1 MKKLK
6 FLVIIPFVL
15 LLNIHACAQELLTVE
30 EAITEALRSNYDI
43 QLVRLDSTSYA
54 IDHSFAYAG
63 LLPRLSATGGRL
75 WNTNNSDIEFSDGR
89 KVQRN
94 GVRTNNITAS
104 VNLNWTI
111 FDGFRMFATLKK
123 IGEFQRLGEY
133 AVKQQVVNTVAD
145 VINNYFNIVR
155 QKQQLR
161 AIEEQMSI
169 NVERAELAEK
179 RLSVGLGAKPELLQ
193 AKVDLNAQKSAQ
205 LTQQTLIVQLKGQL
219 NQLMGKAVAADYEV
233 ADSIPV
239 NPDLQ
244 YETLRNNLETS
255 NPGLLLASKNISIA
269 RLSLKESRADL
280 LPAVSFNSAYNFN
293 KTENSTIVNPN
304 NPILFNQ
311 NRGLNYGLQLTVPIL
326 NGFNTRRLIRQAD
339 LNIKTQEVN
348 YQNQLSLLDVSLA
361 NAYKDYTLQK
371 QTLQLEE
378 ENLALAKEN
387 VNIALARFRL
397 GISSNLEL
405 REAQI
410 SLEQAYNRLIA
421 ARYNTKVAETELL
434 RIRGSL
440 VY

>member
-1 MKKLK
+1 MKKKKYLLILPIAL
-6 FLVIIPFVL
+6 FLFTQARAQDVL
-15 LLNIHACAQELLTVE
+15 TIE
-30 EAITEALRSNYDI
+30 EAIAEALRSNYDI
-43 QLVRLDSTSYA
+43 QLVRLDSTAYA
-54 IDHSFAYAG
+54 IDNNYAYAG
-63 LLPRLSATGGRL
+63 FLPRLSATGGKL
-75 WNTNNSDIEFSDGR
+75 WNTNNSKINFSDGR
-89 KVQRN
+89 EVERK
-94 GVRTNNITAS
+94 GVRSNTMNGS
-104 VNLNWTI
+104 VNLNWTL
-111 FDGFRMFATLKK
+111 FDGLRMFSTLKR
-123 IGEFQRLGEY
+123 IQEFQKLGEY
-133 AVKQQVVNTVAD
+133 AVKDQVVNTVAA

-169 NVERAELAEK
+169 NIERAELAEK

-219 NQLMGKAVAADYEV
+219 NQLMGKPVAVDYEV

-239 NPDLQ
+239 NNELQ
-244 YETLRNNLETS
+244 YEALRTNLEIT

-269 RLSLKESRADL
+269 RLSLKETRADL
-280 LPAVSFNSAYNFN
+280 LPAVTFNSAYNFT
-293 KTENSTIVNPN
+293 KTGNSTIVNPN

-311 NRGLNYGLQLTVPIL
+311 NRGFNYGLVLTVPIL
-326 NGFNTRRLIRQAD
+326 NGLNTRRLIRQAD
-339 LNIKTQEVN
+339 LTIRTQELN
-348 YQNQLSLLDVSLA
+348 YENQLSLLDVNLN

-371 QTLQLEE
+371 QMLRLEE

-421 ARYNTKVAETELL
+421 ARYNTKVSETELL
-434 RIRGSL
+434 RLRGSL

>member
-1 MKKLK
+1 MKRLNAFCTSLLIL
-6 FLVIIPFVL
+6 FLALPAASQQV
-15 LLNIHACAQELLTVE
+15 LTVE
-30 EAITEALRSNYDI
+30 QAIAEALKSNYDI
-43 QLVRLDSTSYA
+43 QLVKLDSTAYA
-54 IDHSFAYAG
+54 IDKTYAYSG
-63 LLPRLSATGGRL
+63 FLPRLSATGGRL
-75 WNTNNSDIEFSDGR
+75 WNTNNSEIDFADGR
-89 KVQRN
+89 KVERK
-94 GVRTNNITAS
+94 GVRTNNLTGS
-104 VNLNWTI
+104 VNLNWTL

-123 IGEFQRLGEY
+123 IEEFQRLGEY
-133 AVKQQVVNTVAD
+133 AVKDQVVNTVAA

-193 AKVDLNAQKSAQ
+193 AKVDLNAQRSAQ

-219 NQLMGKAVAADYEV
+219 NQLIGRSVASEYEV

-244 YETLRNNLETS
+244 YEALRNNLELA

-269 RLSLKESRADL
+269 RLSLRETRADL
-280 LPAVSFNSAYNFN
+280 LPAVTFNSAYNFS
-293 KTENSTIVNPN
+293 KTANSTIVNPN

-311 NRGLNYGLQLTVPIL
+311 NKGLNYGLAITVPIL
-326 NGFNTRRLIRQAD
+326 NGLTTRRLIKQAD
-339 LNIKTQEVN
+339 LTIRSQELN
-348 YQNQLSLLDVSLA
+348 YENQLSLLEVNLN

-421 ARYNTKVAETELL
+421 ARYNTKVSETELL
-434 RIRGSL
+434 RIRGAL